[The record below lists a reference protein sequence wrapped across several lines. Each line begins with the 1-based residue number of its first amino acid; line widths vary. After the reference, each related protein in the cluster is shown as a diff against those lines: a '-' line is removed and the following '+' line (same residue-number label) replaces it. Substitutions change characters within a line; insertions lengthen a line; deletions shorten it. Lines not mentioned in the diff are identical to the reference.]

1 MKIIAI
7 IQARLGSTRLPGKV
21 LLDLEGRTVLE
32 HVIRKVKSS
41 KLVNNVIVGTTINKE
56 DLEIV
61 KLCANLG
68 INVYCGSEDDVL
80 DRFYQIAR
88 LFKADHIVRITSD
101 CPLIDPKVIDE
112 VITLHV
118 REKADYTSNTLKET
132 YPDGEDIEVF
142 TFAALKEAWNKANM
156 SSERE
161 HVTPFMRKN
170 PAFKLANLEYNKDIS
185 HKRWTLDNPEDYD
198 FIESIYKNIYTKNP
212 DFGMEEI
219 LKFLDKNPEIEKIN
233 QHINRNEGYL
243 KSLKEDKFLN
253 KEGIQEN

>member
-21 LLDLEGRTVLE
+21 LLDIEGRTVLE
-32 HVIRKVKSS
+32 HVIRRVKSS
-41 KLVNNVIVGTTINKE
+41 KLVTDVIVATTINKD
-56 DLEIV
+56 DLKIV

-68 INVYCGSEDDVL
+68 ISVYCGSEDDVL
-80 DRFYQIAR
+80 DRYYQTAR
-88 LFKADHIVRITSD
+88 LFGADHIVRITSD
-101 CPLIDPKVIDE
+101 CPLIDHMLIDE

-118 REKADYTSNTLKET
+118 QEKADYTSNTLKET

-142 TFAALKEAWNKANM
+142 TFAALKEAWKKANL

-161 HVTPFMRKN
+161 HVTPYIRKN
-170 PAFKLANLEYNKDIS
+170 PAFKLANLEYKKDLS

-198 FIESIYKNIYTKNP
+198 FIKSIYKNIYIKNP

-219 LKFLDKNPEIEKIN
+219 LKFIDKNPVVEKIN

-243 KSLKEDKFLN
+243 KSLKEETTLN
-253 KEGIQEN
+253 LEDIKEY